1 MTSDEF
7 LDVWADQRRVG
18 RMRRRRSGTI
28 SFRYAPEWLSKGFAI
43 SQTLPLS
50 SAPFSAEDGVA
61 HRFFANL
68 LPEGAFRERIVRDL
82 RIPNTDYD
90 LLSAIGGECAGAL
103 SILPSNRVP
112 SEDFAYRPI
121 NESELAELVAGRG
134 WTRLSSG
141 SPDKRPRLSLAGA
154 QDKCP
159 VLLRDGR
166 LFLPEHQA
174 PSSHILK
181 FELTNYRNVPAYE
194 TYTMHLAR
202 AIGLPVVNIDLR
214 STGKTRYTLIE
225 RYDRQTNDQG
235 RVFRLHQEDFC
246 QALGYGRERKYQ
258 SDGGPS
264 FAQCLRLIRETS
276 AAPAQDTLHLLRW
289 QIFNVLA
296 GNSDAHAKNISILY
310 SLDSGVRLAPFYDL
324 VCTRAI
330 QHLDSSLAFDVG
342 GERNPN
348 QIQRKH
354 WNKLA
359 VDCDISSNF
368 VLDSITDI
376 LTKIG
381 ENLSQVRQS
390 FEDQF
395 GNYPALQNVQISI
408 NKQCRRVARSLEQP
422 RGPKKRL

>member
-1 MTSDEF
+1 MIDEF
-7 LDVWADQRRVG
+7 LDVWTGQRRVG
-18 RMRRRRSGTI
+18 RVHRGRSGII
-28 SFRYAPEWLSKGFAI
+28 SFRYTPEWLSEGFAI

-50 SAPFSAEDGVA
+50 SEPFSDEDGLA

-68 LPEGAFRERIVRDL
+68 LPEGAFRERTVRTL

-90 LLSAIGGECAGAL
+90 LLHAIGGECAGAL

-121 NESELAELVAGRG
+121 NESELSELAAVHG
-134 WTRLSSG
+134 WTRSSG
-141 SPDKRPRLSLAGA
+141 FPDGRPRLSLAGA

-159 VLLRDGR
+159 VLLREGH
-166 LFLPEHQA
+166 LFLPQREA

-181 FELTNYRNVPAYE
+181 FELTTYRNVPAYE

-202 AIGLPVVNIDLR
+202 EIGLPVVNIDLR
-214 STGKTRYTLIE
+214 STGKIRYTLIE
-225 RYDRQTNDQG
+225 RYDRQINDQG

-264 FAQCLRLIRETS
+264 FAQCLRLIREIS
-276 AAPAQDTLHLLRW
+276 AAPAQDILHLIRW

-310 SLDSGVRLAPFYDL
+310 SPDKGVRLAPFYDL

-330 QHLDSSLAFDVG
+330 RNLDTSLAFDIG
-342 GERNPN
+342 GERNPDR
-348 QIQRKH
+348 IQREH

-359 VDCDISSNF
+359 ADCDVKPNF
-368 VLDSITDI
+368 VFDSIMEI
-376 LTKIG
+376 LTKIV

-390 FEDQF
+390 IEDQF
-395 GNYPALQNVQISI
+395 GNYPALQNVQRAI

-422 RGPKKRL
+422 GGPKTGS